1 MKIVELKDLASPE
14 AAPYS
19 RLTEAQLKRAGE
31 GSGLFIAESINV
43 IKAALEAGYRPV
55 SLLTE
60 RKHLDKIEAELGAL
74 IGGTPVCTA
83 DGDELEKLAGYR
95 LSRGVLCA
103 MERRPLPAA
112 EELLSGASRVAVLEG
127 VTDPTNIGSVIR
139 SAAALGMDAVL
150 LGGNCCDPLH
160 RRAAR
165 VSMGAVFRIP
175 WAVIPC
181 LAEDRNSIDL
191 SPLRDNGF
199 MTLAAALSEGAV
211 CPDDERLLGA
221 EKLAVMLGSEGT
233 GLSERT
239 VKAADIAVKLPMSH
253 GMDSLNVAAA
263 AAVLFWIFAKK
274 APKSL

>member
-1 MKIVELKDLASPE
+1 MRIVELKDIASPE

-60 RKHLDKIEAELGAL
+60 RKHIERIETELGAAV
-74 IGGTPVCTA
+74 GEAPVYTS
-83 DGDELEKLAGYR
+83 DEEELEKLAGYR

-103 MERRPLPAA
+103 MERRPLPEA
-112 EELLSGASRVAVLEG
+112 EDILKTASRVAVLEG
-127 VTDPTNIGSVIR
+127 VTDPTNIGAIIR

-150 LGGNCCDPLH
+150 LGENCCDPLH

-165 VSMGAVFRIP
+165 VSMGAAFRIP
-175 WAVIPC
+175 WAVLPC
-181 LAEDRNSIDL
+181 LAACRNAIDL
-191 SPLRDNGF
+191 APVCDNGF
-199 MTLAAALSEGAV
+199 TTLAAALAEGAV
-211 CPDDERLLGA
+211 CPDDGRLQCVD
-221 EKLAVMLGSEGT
+221 KLAVILGSEGA

-274 APKSL
+274 PPKSL